1 MIVSKPTLSVHRK
14 ETEAVVLFV
23 EFLKKECVRF
33 QAAEEIF
40 CVVFSI
46 ETEIPSTPAP
56 PSEQEWLGQAAG
68 AGRRLLGRGCRST
81 EGNGRVDVGRG
92 RDQRR
97 SWSLA

>member
-56 PSEQEWLGQAAG
+56 PSEQEI
-68 AGRRLLGRGCRST
+68 GRSVALDIRIFVELIFEYCGIEFIPPTLK
-81 EGNGRVDVGRG
+81 EGEVA
-92 RDQRR
+92 
-97 SWSLA
+97 SS